1 MCLVRFLAVYLLILT
16 LLPWGA
22 YSTAKAAQQPLLA
35 LQVAYV
41 ADPCQ
46 DADTAGAQPT
56 QARLAALPHQC
67 RTGILAGSPCGAD
80 PAVFASA
87 PAPDMTRTLHIR
99 FPHTVARFVSIV
111 PTRMLDPPRGC

>member
-1 MCLVRFLAVYLLILT
+1 MILLRSFAVYLLVLT

-35 LQVAYV
+35 LQVLSIP
-41 ADPCQ
+41 DPCQ
-46 DADTAGAQPT
+46 DADTPGAQP
-56 QARLAALPHQC
+56 RLAALPQGC
-67 RTGILAGSPCGAD
+67 RSGILVGSSCGAD

-99 FPHTVARFVSIV
+99 FPHTVACFVSIV